1 MALTRL
7 NNQAL
12 PSDFAFGTTELDVW
26 QPNGDITVTGSGV
39 VDFTSL
45 IRYPSLWEKVGTGM
59 TESSGVF
66 TFPSTGKWKLTLQVS
81 IQASGGARNYMG
93 GIIRLSSN
101 SGSSFTNYAQ
111 GYNGGHSSGAY
122 GYPHINAYVD
132 VTDVST
138 FRAKF
143 AYNTDAAAGI
153 FAQSG
158 EMNTAMIFQKI
169 ANT

>member
-12 PSDFAFGTTELDVW
+12 PAGFAFGTTELDVW
-26 QPNGDITVTGSGV
+26 TPTGNITVSGSGV

-45 IRYPSLWEKVGTGM
+45 TRYPSSWEKVGTGM
-59 TESSGVF
+59 TESSGIF
-66 TFPSTGKWKLTLQVS
+66 TFPSTGKWKLTLQVNV
-81 IQASGGARNYMG
+81 AANGGARNYMG
-93 GIIRLSSN
+93 GIIYVSTN
-101 SGSSFTNYAQ
+101 SGSNYTNLTG
-111 GYNGGHSSGAY
+111 GYGGAHSGGAY
-122 GYPHINAYVD
+122 NYVHTNAYVD

-143 AYNTDAAAGI
+143 AYNTDAEAYVYNS
-153 FAQSG
+153 SG
-158 EMNTAMIFQKI
+158 QMNTAMIFEKI

>member
-1 MALTRL
+1 MGLTRL

-12 PSDFAFGTTELDVW
+12 PADFAFGTTELDVW

-39 VDFTSL
+39 VDITSL

-66 TFPSTGKWKLTLQVS
+66 TFPSTGKWKLTFQVS
-81 IQASGGARNYMG
+81 IAANGGARNYMG

-101 SGSSFTNYAQ
+101 SGSSYTNYAQ
-111 GYNGGHSSGAY
+111 GYNGAHSGGAY
-122 GYPHINAYVD
+122 GYPHINVYVD

-143 AYNTDAAAGI
+143 AYNTDAEANIHAL
-153 FAQSG
+153 SG
-158 EMNTAMIFQKI
+158 EMNTAMIFEKI
-169 ANT
+169 AST